1 MEAAVQKQNTG
12 QITLYRIL
20 FIIGF
25 VHLLNDSIQAVI
37 PAVFPILEKSMNLT
51 YMQLGFITFS
61 LQLTAS
67 LLQPAVGFYTDK
79 KPMPYLLPIGLTCTF
94 FGMLGLAFAPNYWIV
109 LVSVF
114 FVGIGS
120 AVFHPEGSRVVH
132 LAAGERKGLAQSIF
146 QVGGNAGQSLAP
158 IMTALIFVPMGQ
170 FGAIWFTLIAGM
182 AVIVLLYIAN
192 WYKEKLDSRKKTSAK
207 KAVVQ
212 VPAARKKQVKIGL
225 MLLIFLVFARSW
237 YHAAITNFYPFYL
250 IHEHGLSISKTQ
262 LYIFIFLAAGAIG
275 TFLGGPL
282 SDRFGRRNII
292 AFSMLGSAPLAVI
305 LPYVNEFWAIP
316 IMLIN
321 GFIILSSFS
330 VVVVYAQELM
340 PGKIGT
346 ASGLMVGLAF
356 GLGALG
362 SVVLGALAD
371 LFGLKPVMIACG
383 FLPFIGMLSM
393 LLPSDQKLKEWAS

>member
-1 MEAAVQKQNTG
+1 MEVAAKKENVPEE
-12 QITLYRIL
+12 TLYKIL
-20 FIIGF
+20 FMIGF

-51 YMQLGFITFS
+51 YLQLGLITFS

-67 LLQPAVGFYTDK
+67 ILQPVVGIYTDQ
-79 KPMPYLLPIGLTCTF
+79 KPMPYLLPIGLTFTF
-94 FGMLGLAFAPNYWIV
+94 FGMLGLAFAPNYWVILISV
-109 LVSVF
+109 L

-132 LAAGERKGLAQSIF
+132 LAAGEKKGLSQSIF
-146 QVGGNAGQSLAP
+146 QVGGNAGKSLAP
-158 IMTALIFVPMGQ
+158 LMTALIFVPMGQ
-170 FGAIWFTLIAGM
+170 FGAIWFTMIAGL
-182 AVIVLLYIAN
+182 AVVVLIYIAG
-192 WYKEKLDSRKKTSAK
+192 WYKGKLNNGKTAVKRKHLNTTAGNH
-207 KAVVQ
+207 AQ
-212 VPAARKKQVKIGL
+212 MKIGL
-225 MLLIFLVFARSW
+225 ILLIFLVFARSW

-250 IHEHGLSISKTQ
+250 IKEHDLSISQTQ
-262 LYIFIFLAAGAIG
+262 IHIFIFLAAGALG

-282 SDRFGRRNII
+282 SDRFGRKNVI
-292 AFSMLGSAPLAVI
+292 AFSMLGSAPLAII
-305 LPYVNEFWAIP
+305 LPYVNEFWALP

-362 SVVLGALAD
+362 SVALGAIAD
-371 LFGLKPVMIACG
+371 WIGLKPVMIACG
-383 FLPFIGMLSM
+383 FLPFIGMLSVF
-393 LLPSDQKLKEWAS
+393 LPSDKKLKQWAS

>member
-1 MEAAVQKQNTG
+1 MEAAVQKQNMG

-192 WYKEKLDSRKKTSAK
+192 WYKEKLDSRKKQAQK
-207 KAVVQ
+207 K
-212 VPAARKKQVKIGL
+212 
-225 MLLIFLVFARSW
+225 
-237 YHAAITNFYPFYL
+237 
-250 IHEHGLSISKTQ
+250 
-262 LYIFIFLAAGAIG
+262 
-275 TFLGGPL
+275 PL
-282 SDRFGRRNII
+282 C
-292 AFSMLGSAPLAVI
+292 
-305 LPYVNEFWAIP
+305 
-316 IMLIN
+316 
-321 GFIILSSFS
+321 
-330 VVVVYAQELM
+330 
-340 PGKIGT
+340 K
-346 ASGLMVGLAF
+346 
-356 GLGALG
+356 
-362 SVVLGALAD
+362 
-371 LFGLKPVMIACG
+371 
-383 FLPFIGMLSM
+383 FLPLEKS
-393 LLPSDQKLKEWAS
+393 K